1 MTRPKPRRRRYGAL
15 TTRTRCTLLAGWLAV
30 QVLAWQLFAGLGQRF
45 AIAVLT
51 GACVLAATRPS
62 LRGR

>member
-1 MTRPKPRRRRYGAL
+1 VSLRRQRRYGAL
-15 TTRTRCTLLAGWLAV
+15 PTRTRAALLAGWFAT
-30 QVLAWQLFAGLGQRF
+30 QALAWQFFAGLGQRF

-51 GACVLAATRPS
+51 GACLLAATRPS

>member
-1 MTRPKPRRRRYGAL
+1 MTRRYGAL
-15 TTRTRCTLLAGWLAV
+15 PTRTRAV
-30 QVLAWQLFAGLGQRF
+30 LVASWFAAQALAWQFFSGWGQRF

-51 GACVLAATRPS
+51 GACLLVATRPS